1 MTYYHCT
8 TDDLRQEIRRRGYIA
23 LSSHDVL
30 AEWLQN
36 DDEDR
41 ATEATTV
48 ANLSQPASSKVK
60 RLRTAHGEVIAPSAL
75 IGEEV
80 VYWTMNTFFPALQLF
95 FKSGR
100 SCTIDGGRLRDASVG
115 LDPHL
120 RFRLTDLTHEENGV
134 VEHTVLPEKFRGPA
148 PGIRIVA
155 AEVAQRIS
163 IRVQPVM
170 PTYIGC
176 WTSLRPKA
184 EILREMHQVVGLK
197 LEGMQEMAYIW
208 AKTDPSHH
216 MAERLWGDVEVCGLR
231 ADIPRP
237 LVTEPH
243 HDAKSGARVE
253 VVRKKSMIEKC
264 RLPIKRCRRQD
275 SVFGLSSLNLD

>member
-1 MTYYHCT
+1 
-8 TDDLRQEIRRRGYIA
+8 
-23 LSSHDVL
+23 
-30 AEWLQN
+30 
-36 DDEDR
+36 
-41 ATEATTV
+41 
-48 ANLSQPASSKVK
+48 
-60 RLRTAHGEVIAPSAL
+60 
-75 IGEEV
+75 
-80 VYWTMNTFFPALQLF
+80 MNTFFPALQLF

-100 SCTIDGGRLRDASVG
+100 SCTIDSGRLPDAAVG
-115 LDPHL
+115 LDARL
-120 RFRLTDLTHEENGV
+120 RFRLTDLTHEEQGV
-134 VEHTVLPEKFRGPA
+134 VEHTVLPEKFRGSS

-184 EILREMHQVVGLK
+184 EIHREVHQVIGLR
-197 LEGMQEMAYIW
+197 LEGMQEMGYVW
-208 AKTDPSHH
+208 AKSEPAHPLAD
-216 MAERLWGDVEVCGLR
+216 RKWGDVEVCGLR
-231 ADIPRP
+231 DDIPRP
-237 LVTEPH
+237 LVTEPQD
-243 HDAKSGARVE
+243 DAKSGARVE